1 MGGAN
6 MSIKIGI
13 DPKLLS
19 AGDFERIGTIKKAA
33 DLVYDYV
40 NWVTEDHNRTLVHKN
55 HEKRIQ
61 DLIEAVGDVFGNP
74 YGRDQ
79 LMGFFIA
86 NVVKSAV
93 TYEESRTNVKGW
105 HVLKPSVIAE
115 MFVFDKVVEVMQQL
129 SLHDRCMYAGV
140 FMSELTTGSD
150 KLFEIEAGNVVGCD
164 SIFVETVHWDALL
177 EEAEETDTSNEVV
190 GRVLVENSFMVLSS
204 EEVQGALEQIAQ
216 SNKEII

>member
-19 AGDFERIGTIKKAA
+19 VGDFERIGTIKKAA
-33 DLVYDYV
+33 DLVYEYV

-115 MFVFDKVVEVMQQL
+115 MFVFD
-129 SLHDRCMYAGV
+129 
-140 FMSELTTGSD
+140 
-150 KLFEIEAGNVVGCD
+150 NVVGCD

-204 EEVQGALEQIAQ
+204 EDVQDALEQIAQ